1 MNIWSVGHRRVV
13 LFSTTPEKLVS
24 GRHNHNEIMRTR
36 TFVCRLLLVRVSV
49 CVDYFHDGEPNP
61 PDPSSWID
69 NVIGYG
75 SVWYSFFLFLLCARP
90 LFSWNSRSSEG
101 TCGHNDRINL
111 NFRINAPLPP
121 RTPRLWKLPSN
132 PPLGGARAVLWI
144 HFCFRHH
151 PVRTWLCCLLLSNT

>member
-75 SVWYSFFLFLLCARP
+75 LVWCSFFIFAVCTAAIFLKFTQLRGDLWTQRQNKFEFSNKRPAASAHSALMKTSFQPSARWCEGSLVDSFLL
-90 LFSWNSRSSEG
+90 
-101 TCGHNDRINL
+101 
-111 NFRINAPLPP
+111 
-121 RTPRLWKLPSN
+121 
-132 PPLGGARAVLWI
+132 
-144 HFCFRHH
+144 
-151 PVRTWLCCLLLSNT
+151 